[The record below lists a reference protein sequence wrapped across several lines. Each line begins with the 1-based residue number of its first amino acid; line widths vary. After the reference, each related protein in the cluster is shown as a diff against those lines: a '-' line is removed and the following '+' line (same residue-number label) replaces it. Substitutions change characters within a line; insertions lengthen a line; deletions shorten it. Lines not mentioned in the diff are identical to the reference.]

1 MSALNIATRALTTN
15 QAVLQVIGHNI
26 ANVNTEGYTRQ
37 RAELQAVAGQRLGS
51 GYFGKGVQIETVARV
66 GYDAFL
72 TREANGTRSTAAA
85 DAIRAEYLRSV
96 ESLFPT
102 GDGGLGQVLNDAL
115 NAWVDVANAPDDT
128 TARQVVLSRF
138 DALATRVRD
147 TMARLDEITQ
157 GARVQAGEI
166 AGEVNR
172 LALAIAQVNES
183 IARVAGSGVPPN
195 DLLDQRDHLIAQLN
209 EKIQVTTLAADDGTL
224 SVFVAG
230 SLPLVLGNQA
240 ARLEVA
246 RATVD
251 SDRQIQLQFVQGATR
266 YDIPREFVGGGQLRG
281 LLDFINRDVV
291 QTQAELGR
299 VALATAEVLN
309 RQQRSGLNAL
319 GAPGTDLLTYA
330 PAGLQ
335 AKPGSENTS
344 TATMTLTV
352 ADPAALRATDY
363 DITYTSGTNVQIRR
377 SSDGWFWNGTAWQPS
392 AATLGTLP
400 AQLDGLTLSI
410 SGTPAAGDRFYI
422 RAGADAASS
431 LHMPL
436 ASPAELAA
444 ANRVQLAL
452 GTPNNGNATIEAVSA
467 HINSGSWAMPAL
479 PAALTFTAPNQFALA
494 GFTPASVTYTPGEP
508 MEFTYTSGGNS
519 VTVRLTLRGQPQ
531 NGDVFQLQ
539 AAPTSGAALVVN
551 GGNASAMLALRD
563 DVLFDGTTPLS
574 DGYLAVFSGLA
585 ARINEAQTRATFTR
599 AQATDAE
606 QRRANLAGVNLD
618 EEAARLLQFQQA
630 YQASAKYLQ
639 TVQSVFD
646 TLLATFR

>member
-26 ANVNTEGYTRQ
+26 ANANTEGYTRQ
-37 RAELQAVAGQRLGS
+37 RVELQAVPGQQLGS
-51 GYFGKGVQIETVARV
+51 GYFGKGVQIEAVARV

-72 TREANGTRSTAAA
+72 TREANSTRSTAAA
-85 DAIRAEYLRSV
+85 DAIRADYLRSV
-96 ESLFPT
+96 EALFPM
-102 GDGGLGQVLNDAL
+102 GEGGLGQVLNDAL
-115 NAWVDVANAPDDT
+115 NAWVDVANAPNDT

-138 DALATRVRD
+138 DALATRIRD
-147 TMARLDEITQ
+147 TMARLDEVTQ
-157 GARVQAGEI
+157 GARLQASEV
-166 AGEVNR
+166 AREVNR
-172 LALAIAQVNES
+172 LAAGIAQVNES

-195 DLLDQRDHLIAQLN
+195 DLLDQRDRLIAQLN

-240 ARLEVA
+240 AQLEVA
-246 RATVD
+246 RADVD
-251 SDRQIQLQFVQGATR
+251 GDRQIKLQFVQGSTR
-266 YDIPREFVGGGQLRG
+266 YDIPSDFIAGGQLRG

-299 VALATAEVLN
+299 VALAAAEVLN

-319 GAPGTDLLTYA
+319 GVAGTNLLTYA
-330 PAGLQ
+330 PTGLQ
-335 AKPGSENTS
+335 AKPGSENTG

-352 ADPAALRATDY
+352 ADPAALRGTDY
-363 DITYTSGTNVQIRR
+363 DITYTSGSNVQIRR
-377 SSDGWFWNGTAWQPS
+377 SSDGWFWNGTGWQAS
-392 AATLGTLP
+392 AATLPALPSTLE
-400 AQLDGLTLSI
+400 GLGI
-410 SGTPAAGDRFYI
+410 SVTGTPAAGDRFYI
-422 RAGADAASS
+422 RVGADAAST
-431 LHMPL
+431 LRMPL
-436 ASPAELAA
+436 SSPAELAA

-467 HINSGSWAMPAL
+467 TVTSGNWVMPTL
-479 PAALTFTAPNQFALA
+479 PAALTFTAPDQFALA
-494 GFTPASVTYTPGEP
+494 GFPASVTYTPGKP
-508 MEFTYTSGGNS
+508 MEFTYTSGSDS

-531 NGDVFQLQ
+531 SGDVFQLQ
-539 AAPTSGAALVVN
+539 AAPTSGAALALN

-563 DVLFDGTTPLS
+563 RVLFDGTTPLS
-574 DGYLAVFSGLA
+574 DGYVAVFSGLA
-585 ARINEAQTRATFTR
+585 SRVNEAQTRATFTR

-639 TVQSVFD
+639 TVQSIFD
-646 TLLATFR
+646 TLIATFR